1 MKVRDYMSN
10 EVFSCTP
17 STSVYDAA
25 KLMQENHVGCI
36 PICDNENC
44 MIGVVTDRDLVLRCI
59 ASDKNAKETPVS
71 DIMTTNVWTCKPDDE
86 MTNAQNKMG
95 DEQIRRLPVVD
106 NNGKVIGMLTIGDLV
121 KNDLELGQNEVSDTL
136 NSICEWNDENKNAE

>member
-1 MKVRDYMSN
+1 MKVRDYMSDK
-10 EVFSCTP
+10 VYSCTP

-59 ASDKNAKETPVS
+59 ANDKNAKETPVS

-86 MTNAQNKMG
+86 MSNAQNKMG
-95 DEQIRRLPVVD
+95 EEQVRRLPVVD

-121 KNDLELGQNEVSDTL
+121 NNDLELGQNEVSDTL
-136 NSICEWNDENKNAE
+136 NSICEWNEENKNAE